1 MRQIAASGQS
11 LDMAR
16 PSLKRAAFTRG
27 DQRRLARALAAA
39 KSARLY
45 RRLAAVLAVAE
56 GHSFDVVARQARVR
70 RTTVHRWVARYLAE
84 RDPNELA
91 DIARPGRPRVRALTD
106 QRLRRVLATD
116 PRARG
121 YHAATWTAPLLA
133 AYCAEHFGCAV
144 SPRTLRR
151 RLHALGFRWKRPRYR
166 YAHRATH
173 LAQKK
178 GLSAVA

>member
-1 MRQIAASGQS
+1 
-11 LDMAR
+11 
-16 PSLKRAAFTRG
+16 
-27 DQRRLARALAAA
+27 LAAA
-39 KSARLY
+39 TLARVY
-45 RRLAAVLAVAE
+45 RRVAAVLAVAE
-56 GHSFDVVARQARVR
+56 GQLFGAAARQAHVAPA
-70 RTTVHRWVARYLAE
+70 TVHRWVARYLAA
-84 RDPNELA
+84 RDPNALRDDER
-91 DIARPGRPRVRALTD
+91 DGRPRLRGLTD
-106 QRLRRVLATD
+106 RRLRQVLASD

-133 AYCAEHFGCAV
+133 TYCTEYFQCAV

-151 RLHALGFRWKRPRYR
+151 RLHALGYRWKRPRYR

>member
-1 MRQIAASGQS
+1 MSVPPQRPG
-11 LDMAR
+11 MAR
-16 PSLKRAAFTRG
+16 PFSKRDAFTQADR
-27 DQRRLARALAAA
+27 RRLARALAATLL
-39 KSARLY
+39 ARVY

-56 GHSFDVVARQARVR
+56 GQPLVTVARQARVN
-70 RTTVHRWVARYLAE
+70 RTTVRRWVDRYLAAH
-84 RDPNELA
+84 DPNALA
-91 DIARPGRPRVRALTD
+91 DDERPGRPGVAALTD
-106 QRLRRVLATD
+106 RRLRRVLASD

-133 AYCAEHFGCAV
+133 AHCAERFGCAV

-166 YAHRATH
+166 YAHRAEH

>member
-1 MRQIAASGQS
+1 
-11 LDMAR
+11 MAR

-27 DQRRLARALAAA
+27 DRRRLVRALAAA
-39 KSARLY
+39 TSARSY

-56 GHSFDVVARQARVR
+56 GHSFDAAAAQARAR
-70 RTTVHRWVARYLAE
+70 RATVHRWVDRYLAG
-84 RDPNELA
+84 RDPNELEDA
-91 DIARPGRPRVRALTD
+91 ARPGRPRLRALTD
-106 QRLRRVLATD
+106 RRLRRVLATD

-133 AYCAEHFGCAV
+133 AYCAEHLGCVV

-166 YAHRATH
+166 YAHRAPH
-173 LAQKK
+173 LPQKK